1 MNQSTIVSTS
11 FSSYHKFVIAIL
23 AIVQF
28 TVVLDFMVLS
38 PLSAILLDELS
49 ITTVQFGLVVSAY
62 AFSAGASGLLAAGFA
77 DKFDRKK
84 LLVFFYAGF
93 ILGTLFCG
101 LAPTYN
107 FLLIAR
113 IITGVF
119 GGVMSAIGYAIITDL
134 FPLEK
139 RGRVMGFVQMAF
151 AASQILGIPFGLYLA
166 THFGWH
172 SPFLLI
178 VGLSLIVITTV
189 IIYLKPVDE
198 HLKLQVKQNPFGHLL
213 RTLSNP
219 RYLRGFGVTIFL
231 ATGGFMLMPFG
242 SAFSVNNLGISLTDL
257 PLVYMITGLFTIFA
271 GPLAGKLSDR
281 FGKYRL
287 FWTGSILTIIMVT
300 IYCGLGITPIWLVIV
315 LNVILFIGITAR
327 MISSQALMTAIP
339 APSDRGAFMG
349 INSSIMQISGGVA
362 SAIAGMIIVQTES
375 GKLLHYPTLGYVVNG
390 TIVITVI
397 LMFFINKMIFDDQ
410 NKKPESK
417 PKVVQL

>member
-1 MNQSTIVSTS
+1 MSATSSTNSAFTP
-11 FSSYHKFVIAIL
+11 YHRFVIAIL

-49 ITTVQFGLVVSAY
+49 ISTVQFALVVSAY
-62 AFSAGASGLLAAGFA
+62 AISAGLSGLLSAGFA

-84 LLVFFYAGF
+84 LLVFFYSGF

-101 LAPTYN
+101 LAPNYD
-107 FLLIAR
+107 LLLVAR
-113 IITGVF
+113 IITGIF

-139 RGRVMGFVQMAF
+139 RGQVMGFVQMAF

-198 HLKLQVKQNPFGHLL
+198 HLLLQEKRNAFSHLIK
-213 RTLSNP
+213 TLSNKK
-219 RYLRGFGVTIFL
+219 YLRGFGVTVFL

-271 GPLAGKLSDR
+271 GPLAGKLSDK
-281 FGKYRL
+281 FGKFRL
-287 FWTGSILTIIMVT
+287 FWIGSILTIVMVI
-300 IYCGLGITPIWLVIV
+300 IYCGLGITPMWLVIT

-327 MISSQALMTAIP
+327 MISSQALLTAIP
-339 APSDRGAFMG
+339 APADRGAFMG
-349 INSSIMQISGGVA
+349 INSSIMQISGGFA
-362 SAIAGMIIVQTES
+362 SAIAGMIVVQEES
-375 GKLLHYPTLGYVVNG
+375 GKLLHYSTLGYVVSA
-390 TIVITVI
+390 TIVLTVI
-397 LMFFINKMIFDDQ
+397 LMYFISKM
-410 NKKPESK
+410 
-417 PKVVQL
+417 VQADKQP

>member
-242 SAFSVNNLGISLTDL
+242 SAFSVNNLGISLVDL

-287 FWTGSILTIIMVT
+287 FWIGSIITIVMVT
-300 IYCGLGITPIWLVIV
+300 IYCSLGVTPIWLVI
-315 LNVILFIGITAR
+315 LINVILFIGITAR